1 MRRLKKL
8 CMSLLL
14 LSVMVIMGSQTA
26 FAAEEYTYTVRLYA
40 GNPEIGKLTGGGVTV
55 TSASGASVASTG
67 DCVVVS
73 GLKYGD
79 TVYIRAQDAAQ
90 TVDTRYYVRGI
101 TPAGREESEKTEGT
115 FQVEGDRDYVV
126 AYGIKGDMVAYTVN
140 YLDAAGNELLASD
153 TYYGNPGER
162 QYVSSRYVDG
172 YVPQAYNLVK
182 TLSTNEAENVFDFRY
197 NPVTTVTTPP
207 AGETG
212 TAAGTGTGT
221 GTAAGTGT
229 GAGTGTEAGTGTGTG
244 TGTEAEPG
252 TEAGTGAETEP
263 GTEADNEDDELV
275 EAPDEDT
282 PQSLVDLDDEEVPL
296 ANVKE
301 DRPGTVMSQ
310 MPIYIGAGA
319 AALIALAVTA
329 VYLSRRRKKQ

>member
-14 LSVMVIMGSQTA
+14 LSVMVVMGSQTVL
-26 FAAEEYTYTVRLYA
+26 AAEDYTYTVKVYA
-40 GNPEIGKLTGGGVTV
+40 GNPEIGKLTGAGVTV
-55 TSASGASVASTG
+55 TSGSSASVDPSPSG

-79 TVYIRAQDAAQ
+79 MVYIRPQDAAE
-90 TVDTRYYVRGI
+90 TVDARYYVRGI
-101 TPAGREESEKTEGT
+101 TPAGREESEKIEGT
-115 FQVEGDRDYVV
+115 FEVTGDRDYVI

-140 YLDAAGNELLASD
+140 YLDAAGNQLLASD

-197 NPVTTVTTPP
+197 TPETAVTTPP
-207 AGETG
+207 TG
-212 TAAGTGTGT
+212 TTGTDAGAGTGTGAAGTGTDAGT
-221 GTAAGTGT
+221 GTAAGAGADAGAAAEPEAEDGT
-229 GAGTGTEAGTGTGTG
+229 GEDEII
-244 TGTEAEPG
+244 EAE
-252 TEAGTGAETEP
+252 
-263 GTEADNEDDELV
+263 DE
-275 EAPDEDT
+275 ET
-282 PQSLVDLDDEEVPL
+282 PQALVDLDDEEVPL

-301 DRPGTVMSQ
+301 DRPGTVMSH
-310 MPIYIGAGA
+310 MPIYVGVGAVA
-319 AALIALAVTA
+319 VLALVVTA
-329 VYLSRRRKKQ
+329 VYLNIRRKRS